1 MSNQKIIILDYG
13 VGNVLSLSRAIKKC
27 EKTAILTNDLN
38 KIKEATHI
46 FLPGVGAFKNG
57 MRGLNIRNL
66 VDPIKTHVDQDKPF
80 LGICLGMQMMLNKS
94 YEYGEVEGLNLIE
107 GEVIKIPDRNSANEK
122 HKIPHIGWN
131 EIKYNNNI
139 DNKVSDNDSVYFVH
153 SYMANCKNKE
163 NVIAS
168 TNYNGIKIEAIIKNK
183 NAYGYQ
189 FHPEKSGD
197 VGLEI
202 LNNFINL

>member
-1 MSNQKIIILDYG
+1 MSNSVGVVDYG
-13 VGNVLSLSRAIKKC
+13 LCNLLNVKNAIKYLGAKV
-27 EKTAILTNDLN
+27 EIIDTAQSVKNHS
-38 KIKEATHI
+38 HI
-46 FLPGVGAFKNG
+46 ILPGVGAFKNG

>member
-1 MSNQKIIILDYG
+1 MSNSVGIVDYG
-13 VGNVLSLSRAIKKC
+13 LCNLLNVKNAIKYLGAKV
-27 EKTAILTNDLN
+27 EIIDTAQSVKNHS
-38 KIKEATHI
+38 HI
-46 FLPGVGAFKNG
+46 ILPGVGAFKNG

>member
-1 MSNQKIIILDYG
+1 MSNSIGIVDYG
-13 VGNVLSLSRAIKKC
+13 LCNLLNVKNAIKYLGAKV
-27 EKTAILTNDLN
+27 EIIDTAQSVKNHS
-38 KIKEATHI
+38 HI
-46 FLPGVGAFKNG
+46 ILPGVGAFKNG

-153 SYMANCKNKE
+153 SYMVNCKNKE